1 MSGTSYIT
9 SSLCC
14 LLMVYAL
21 ASYRNLGNY
30 LWLSALTG
38 LNLFV
43 GSPVLL
49 ALSLTAYLLAHQ
61 VNLTTSVVV
70 VAMSK
75 LFLASVLA
83 TSVGGVT
90 VLILLVGAGSF
101 ILTLDAALTYLA
113 LGGLYILYCCCT
125 FFFFI
130 FFIFYLYTANLS
142 SLCAFALIMGL
153 PLSGLFLLK
162 FNIVST
168 YLGLVVFFLL
178 LPMST
183 WGSKFLLMEVSFR
196 GGRGVVTLLGGLLL
210 GS

>member
-1 MSGTSYIT
+1 
-9 SSLCC
+9 
-14 LLMVYAL
+14 MVYAL

-43 GSPVLL
+43 GSPTLL

-70 VAMSK
+70 VALSK

-83 TSVGGVT
+83 ATVGGVSAL
-90 VLILLVGAGSF
+90 VLLVGAGSH
-101 ILTLDAALTYLA
+101 ILTLDAALSYLA

-130 FFIFYLYTANLS
+130 FFVCYLYVANLS

-162 FNIVST
+162 LNIVST
-168 YLGLVVFFLL
+168 YLGLVVFLL
-178 LPMST
+178 LIPMST

-196 GGRGVVTLLGGLLL
+196 GGRGVLTLLGGLLL
-210 GS
+210 GSC